1 MVIGKGHC
9 GELLTIV
16 ERQTG
21 FTVLTRLDEKPTKTV
36 TAATI
41 ALSASFKY
49 PVLTITA
56 DNGENLNCDVYFTG
70 PYFLWQRG
78 LNETPIDVYDSIL
91 QNQQTLKRYR
101 NRPLR
106 M

>member
-1 MVIGKGHC
+1 MVIVIGKGHC

-56 DNGENLNCDVYFTG
+56 DNGENIKKSAASDRVLK
-70 PYFLWQRG
+70 
-78 LNETPIDVYDSIL
+78 
-91 QNQQTLKRYR
+91 QTQL
-101 NRPLR
+101 LGVLFFII
-106 M
+106 